1 MSKNMV
7 KPERP
12 QTTIC
17 WISKATC
24 AQAHDRAQA
33 RVPTHTNT
41 HTSTHATTYERAQ
54 THTHTQ
60 KYVVLVAFLRQ
71 QWFRECTSILRYTYI
86 ACLVIL
92 RFRNNTI
99 GKNVANALYFYIFQ
113 PAICFHLTDVQ
124 YT

>member
-7 KPERP
+7 KLEKP

-24 AQAHDRAQA
+24 AQAHDHAQA

-41 HTSTHATTYERAQ
+41 HTSTHATTCERAQ
-54 THTHTQ
+54 THTEIFSTRC
-60 KYVVLVAFLRQ
+60 FLRQ

-92 RFRNNTI
+92 RFRNFIYSETTQS
-99 GKNVANALYFYIFQ
+99 VRMLQMLY
-113 PAICFHLTDVQ
+113 ICTFFSLLYVII
-124 YT
+124 